1 MSEMNYISLRGV
13 IHGNAIEL
21 ERDAGLADGETV
33 EVFVRPVGAASPSGE
48 GLLRTEGALAD
59 DSDWDAIMEEIQQGR
74 KQERRQGREG
84 A

>member
-33 EVFVRPVGAASPSGE
+33 EVIVRPVGAATSQSGE

-59 DSDWDAIMEEIQQGR
+59 DSEWDAIVDEIQRGR
-74 KQERRQGREG
+74 KRERRPQR
-84 A
+84 